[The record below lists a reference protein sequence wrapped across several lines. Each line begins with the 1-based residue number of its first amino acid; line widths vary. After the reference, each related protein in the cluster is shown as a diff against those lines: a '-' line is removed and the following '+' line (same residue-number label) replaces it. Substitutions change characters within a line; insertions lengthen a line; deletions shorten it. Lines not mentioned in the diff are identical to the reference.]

1 MLLHIRACKSGGIDS
16 RVHGISIIG
25 RVDMN
30 EDEVAAN
37 FCFMTVENASKDEG
51 FMRQQRKKEHEGM
64 DAHSN
69 KVRWTP
75 SEEQG
80 HLAC

>member
-1 MLLHIRACKSGGIDS
+1 MIHVRACKSGGIDS

-37 FCFMTVENASKDEG
+37 FSFMTVESASKEET
-51 FMRQQRKKEHEGM
+51 FMRQQRKKDHDGLN
-64 DAHSN
+64 AHSN
-69 KVRWTP
+69 KV
-75 SEEQG
+75 
-80 HLAC
+80 